1 MLCESEKEYVSGQDG
16 VSDIIAQLKGK
27 FTCTENS
34 SEKVKLR
41 TILPKSW
48 SVRKIM
54 REFGAPDYMV
64 RQAKK
69 NCL

>member
-1 MLCESEKEYVSGQDG
+1 MQSVSECEYVSGQDAI
-16 VSDIIAQLKGK
+16 SDIIAQLKEK
-27 FTCTENS
+27 FKCLVNR
-34 SEKVKLR
+34 SEKVKLL

-54 REFGAPDYMV
+54 REFGVPDYMV

-69 NCL
+69 TCS

>member
-1 MLCESEKEYVSGQDG
+1 MQSESESEYVSGQDA
-16 VSDIIAQLKGK
+16 VSDIIAQLE
-27 FTCTENS
+27 ENFKCLENR
-34 SEKVKLR
+34 SEKVKIL

-69 NCL
+69 TYS